1 MLQEISPAAFVVC
14 TPIIMSTPVLH
25 KTGFRAWL
33 PIIAL
38 AFAAFVFNTSEF
50 LPVGLLPDMAESLH
64 ETVPF
69 MGLILTGYAF
79 VVAVMS
85 LPLTII
91 TAKFERRKLLL
102 ALLFIFSLCHFVV
115 PWVKSFEMLF
125 AARVGVALTHS
136 IFWSIMTPLAARVAP
151 HGKRA
156 VGLAAVM
163 GGTIVATVLGV
174 PIGTNLGHLF
184 GWHMSFFIIGIG
196 SALVFVVIFFV
207 LPLCEATHTG
217 SIKSLPII
225 LKRPGLQQLYFLTVV
240 TVLGQFTAYS
250 YLNPILAT
258 AGGLDEGMIV
268 SMLFAFGI
276 AGIIGTLVAS
286 KTVDRHCEATLIGAM
301 VVVCISL
308 ALLVISAQTTVSLTV
323 LIVCW
328 GASMTAVCLAFQTV
342 LLTVAPDAADVA
354 ASLYSGIFNVGI
366 GGGAFIGSRVSQAAG
381 FLPVSYVGA
390 ALVGVSLLSLLAV
403 RMKSGRWLLGQGRQ
417 YGHQTGEPVHES

>member
-1 MLQEISPAAFVVC
+1 
-14 TPIIMSTPVLH
+14 MSTPVLH
-25 KTGFRAWL
+25 KTGFKAWL

-50 LPVGLLPDMAESLH
+50 LPVGLLPDIAESLH

-69 MGLILTGYAF
+69 TGLILTGYAF
-79 VVAVMS
+79 VVAIMS
-85 LPLTII
+85 LPLTIV

-102 ALLFIFSLCHFVV
+102 VLLFIFSICHFVV
-115 PWVKSFEMLF
+115 PWVESFETLF

-174 PIGTNLGHLF
+174 PIGTNLGHYF

-207 LPLCEATHTG
+207 LPLCEATHAG
-217 SIKSLPII
+217 SIKSLPVI

-258 AGGLDEGMIV
+258 AGGLDESMIV
-268 SMLFAFGI
+268 TMLFAFGI
-276 AGIIGTLVAS
+276 SGIIGTLVSS
-286 KTVDRHCEATLIGAM
+286 KTVDKHCEATLLSAM
-301 VVVCISL
+301 TVVGLSL

-323 LIVCW
+323 VVVCW
-328 GASMTAVCLAFQTV
+328 GAAMTAVCLAFQTV

-354 ASLYSGIFNVGI
+354 ASLYSGIFNIGI

-381 FLPVSYVGA
+381 FMPVSYVGA
-390 ALVGVSLLSLLAV
+390 AIVGLSLLSLVCV
-403 RMKSGRWLLGQGRQ
+403 RLKSGRWLLGSQPATREK
-417 YGHQTGEPVHES
+417 GEPVHQTE

>member
-1 MLQEISPAAFVVC
+1 
-14 TPIIMSTPVLH
+14 MSTPLLH
-25 KTGFRAWL
+25 KTGFKVWL

-50 LPVGLLPDMAESLH
+50 LPVGLLPDIAESLH

-69 MGLILTGYAF
+69 TGLILTGYAF
-79 VVAVMS
+79 VVAIMS
-85 LPLTII
+85 LPLTIV
-91 TAKFERRKLLL
+91 TARFERRKLLL
-102 ALLFIFSLCHFVV
+102 TLLFIFSVCHFVV
-115 PWVKSFEMLF
+115 PWVETFWTLF
-125 AARVGVALTHS
+125 AARVGVALTHA

-174 PIGTNLGHLF
+174 PIGTNLGHYF

-196 SALVFVVIFFV
+196 SALVFVVIYFV
-207 LPLCEATHTG
+207 LPLCESTQAG
-217 SIKSLPII
+217 SLKSLPVI

-268 SMLFAFGI
+268 TMLFVFGI
-276 AGIIGTLVAS
+276 AGIIGTVIGS
-286 KTVDRHCEATLIGAM
+286 KTVDRHCAATLLISMA
-301 VVVCISL
+301 VVCVSL
-308 ALLVISAQTTVSLTV
+308 ALLTVSAQATASLTFV
-323 LIVCW
+323 VICW
-328 GASMTAVCLAFQTV
+328 GAAMTAVCLAFQTV
-342 LLTVAPDAADVA
+342 LLNVAPDAADVA
-354 ASLYSGIFNVGI
+354 TSLYSGIFNVGI

-381 FLPVSYVGA
+381 FMPVAYVGA
-390 ALVGVSLLSLLAV
+390 ALVAVSLLSLVIV
-403 RMKSGRWLLGQGRQ
+403 RAKSGRWLLGGTPTVREK
-417 YGHQTGEPVHES
+417 GEPVHETP

>member
-1 MLQEISPAAFVVC
+1 MFCSLFASIAPYFSLS
-14 TPIIMSTPVLH
+14 MSTPVLH

-50 LPVGLLPDMAESLH
+50 LPVGLLPDIASSLN

-69 MGLILTGYAF
+69 TGLILTGYAF

-85 LPLTII
+85 LPLTIV
-91 TAKFERRKLLL
+91 TARFERRKLLL
-102 ALLFIFSLCHFVV
+102 VLLFVFSLCHFVV
-115 PWVKSFEMLF
+115 PWVESFETLF

-207 LPLCEATHTG
+207 LPVCESTHAG
-217 SIKSLPII
+217 SL
-225 LKRPGLQQLYFLTVV
+225 
-240 TVLGQFTAYS
+240 
-250 YLNPILAT
+250 
-258 AGGLDEGMIV
+258 
-268 SMLFAFGI
+268 
-276 AGIIGTLVAS
+276 
-286 KTVDRHCEATLIGAM
+286 
-301 VVVCISL
+301 
-308 ALLVISAQTTVSLTV
+308 
-323 LIVCW
+323 
-328 GASMTAVCLAFQTV
+328 
-342 LLTVAPDAADVA
+342 
-354 ASLYSGIFNVGI
+354 
-366 GGGAFIGSRVSQAAG
+366 
-381 FLPVSYVGA
+381 
-390 ALVGVSLLSLLAV
+390 
-403 RMKSGRWLLGQGRQ
+403 
-417 YGHQTGEPVHES
+417 

>member
-1 MLQEISPAAFVVC
+1 
-14 TPIIMSTPVLH
+14 MSTPVLH
-25 KTGFRAWL
+25 KTGFKAWL

-38 AFAAFVFNTSEF
+38 AFAAFVFKTSEF
-50 LPVGLLPDMAESLH
+50 LPVGLLPDIAESLH

-69 MGLILTGYAF
+69 TGLILTGYAF
-79 VVAVMS
+79 VVAIMS
-85 LPLTII
+85 LPLTIV

-102 ALLFIFSLCHFVV
+102 VLLFIFSICHFVV
-115 PWVKSFEMLF
+115 PWVESFETLF

-174 PIGTNLGHLF
+174 PIGTNLGHYF

-207 LPLCEATHTG
+207 LPLCEATHAG
-217 SIKSLPII
+217 SIKSLPVI

-258 AGGLDEGMIV
+258 AGGLDESMIV
-268 SMLFAFGI
+268 TMLFAFGI
-276 AGIIGTLVAS
+276 SGIIGTLVAS
-286 KTVDRHCEATLIGAM
+286 KTVDKHCEATLLSAM
-301 VVVCISL
+301 TVVGLSL
-308 ALLVISAQTTVSLTV
+308 ALLVISAQTTASLTV
-323 LIVCW
+323 VVVCW
-328 GASMTAVCLAFQTV
+328 GAAMTAVCLAFQTV

-354 ASLYSGIFNVGI
+354 ASLYSGIFNIGI

-381 FLPVSYVGA
+381 FMPVSYVGA
-390 ALVGVSLLSLLAV
+390 AIVGLSLLSLVCV
-403 RMKSGRWLLGQGRQ
+403 RLKSGRWLLGSQPATREK
-417 YGHQTGEPVHES
+417 GEPVHQTE

>member
-1 MLQEISPAAFVVC
+1 MFCSLFASIAPYFSLS
-14 TPIIMSTPVLH
+14 MSTPVLH

-50 LPVGLLPDMAESLH
+50 LPVGLLPDIASSLN

-69 MGLILTGYAF
+69 TGLILTGYAF
-79 VVAVMS
+79 VVAIMS
-85 LPLTII
+85 LPLTIV
-91 TAKFERRKLLL
+91 TARFERRKLLL
-102 ALLFIFSLCHFVV
+102 VLLFVFSLCHFVV
-115 PWVKSFEMLF
+115 PWVESFETLF

-207 LPLCEATHTG
+207 LPVCEATHAG
-217 SIKSLPII
+217 SLKSLPVI
-225 LKRPGLQQLYFLTVV
+225 LKRPGLQQLYLLTVV

-268 SMLFAFGI
+268 TMLFVFGI
-276 AGIIGTLVAS
+276 AGIIGTVVAS
-286 KTVDRHCEATLIGAM
+286 KTVDKHVETTLLSAM
-301 VVVCISL
+301 VIICISL
-308 ALLVISAQTTVSLTV
+308 ALLTVTAAHTPSLSV
-323 LIVCW
+323 LIICW
-328 GASMTAVCLAFQTV
+328 GAAMTAVCLAFQTV

-366 GGGAFIGSRVSQAAG
+366 GGGAFIGSRVSEAAG
-381 FLPVSYVGA
+381 FMPVAYVGA
-390 ALVGVSLLSLLAV
+390 AIVGVSLLSLLV
-403 RMKSGRWLLGQGRQ
+403 VKLKTGKWLLGEQT
-417 YGHQTGEPVHES
+417 GHKVGEPVHESH